1 MLSLLSNDPVLLS
14 LDQLRMDGGTQSRA
28 STDSEVV
35 VEYRHIYQDGGVEA
49 MPPVHAIHDGI
60 NYWLWDGF
68 HRVKAASGLL
78 DALYV
83 IVEPG
88 TQEEA
93 QWRSYSA
100 NRTHGLRRTSA
111 DKARAVKA
119 ALRHTNAQSMSDRA
133 LGDHLGVD
141 GKTVARYRREMEL
154 TAEIPQSVTRTG
166 KDGRTINT
174 EQIGRTV
181 QQVFRKS
188 EKGIGSIEI
197 DVRPFGA
204 WYQCRSAV
212 DINND
217 QGFSQEWSDT
227 RYTRTYDG
235 AVLMAAGHCYQFI
248 DKRRFSGYL
257 SLQGEERANTLIG
270 WLQDAN
276 LVGGDAAA
284 PEPTPEPELE
294 STPKKPDRRQTTV
307 QAAPAPASEYEWNN
321 ERALNYEML
330 IGVFRSAL
338 DAIPEFEQL
347 TGIFTHSP
355 AARRAMEQL
364 IADLT
369 EQKEAIE

>member
-1 MLSLLSNDPVLLS
+1 MLSLLTNDPVLIA

-28 STDSEVV
+28 GTDAEVV

-68 HRVKAASGLL
+68 HRAKAASGLL

-88 TQEEA
+88 TQEDA
-93 QWRSYSA
+93 RWRSYSA

-111 DKARAVKA
+111 DKARAVQA
-119 ALRHTNAQSMSDRA
+119 ALRHPNAQSMSDRA

-141 GKTVARYRREMEL
+141 GKTVARYRREMEM

-166 KDGRTINT
+166 RDGRTINT
-174 EQIGRTV
+174 EQIGQTA
-181 QQVFRKS
+181 Q
-188 EKGIGSIEI
+188 
-197 DVRPFGA
+197 A
-204 WYQCRSAV
+204 
-212 DINND
+212 
-217 QGFSQEWSDT
+217 
-227 RYTRTYDG
+227 
-235 AVLMAAGHCYQFI
+235 
-248 DKRRFSGYL
+248 
-257 SLQGEERANTLIG
+257 
-270 WLQDAN
+270 
-276 LVGGDAAA
+276 
-284 PEPTPEPELE
+284 PTPKH
-294 STPKKPDRRQTTV
+294 TPK
-307 QAAPAPASEYEWNN
+307 PAPKPAPVPAPKPIGEYEWQN

-369 EQKEAIE
+369 EQKESLE